1 MISKFY
7 ILLMFGYF
15 IMFTIKILCYL
26 IIRVVHS
33 QNTLRLFS
41 AFNSLTW
48 FGSASEDESQ
58 VKCWD

>member
-1 MISKFY
+1 
-7 ILLMFGYF
+7 
-15 IMFTIKILCYL
+15 MFTIKILCYL

-33 QNTLRLFS
+33 QNTLRLFI

-58 VKCWD
+58 VK